1 VSISF
6 TDGAKPKAKV
16 PKGHAKTRHAEVVDL
31 LTSVAEKICEKLAK
45 DHRKWRKGKKWVTR
59 CDLFVERVE
68 NMAVNTGNQLIG
80 ALNKTMAEVV
90 ELASGFPYYGEM
102 KKHLRVAAQA
112 TLDHKKP
119 SEKDVDGFVM
129 KDFNQWFLNVVT
141 NNPGSNQMNKITPET
156 REMMRKQGF
165 VLPDEEDQDDD
176 EFDEL

>member
-1 VSISF
+1 MHRFLVLFVVTTLLVSISF

-80 ALNKTMAEVV
+80 ALNKTMAEVRRYLFLV
-90 ELASGFPYYGEM
+90 VSSF
-102 KKHLRVAAQA
+102 VAR
-112 TLDHKKP
+112 TL
-119 SEKDVDGFVM
+119 
-129 KDFNQWFLNVVT
+129 
-141 NNPGSNQMNKITPET
+141 
-156 REMMRKQGF
+156 
-165 VLPDEEDQDDD
+165 
-176 EFDEL
+176 